1 MTTAML
7 LDTSKFEQQY
17 QNACN
22 AMHELD
28 QIIVATGQPLNEAD
42 QAKYNNLKTDADRA
56 KQILEHFRAQ
66 NARVQGQNLGQN
78 PAQGGSQGGQGFS
91 QGSSQGGGQGLGAGQ
106 AQIMN
111 NQVPG
116 EQKHR
121 FGKQK
126 EGFEDDPK
134 VGFRN
139 AEEYFGAVVNYGKM
153 VHEGNAGAVTD
164 QRIKYLSST
173 RNAEQFG
180 LHNLQTDGGDVA
192 VTGDLTGSVFV
203 PMEFSPEIFKTDAQ
217 IPSGAFKT
225 NRRTSRSMTV
235 TKRYRLDKDHR
246 ESVTGGFQVGRNFEM
261 LCNRSSAAEYAQ
273 YTVTMHALYGAYV
286 ASDLMLEHNAAMIAQ
301 EVEEGFRT
309 EFESNRIIEILTGN
323 AAGEYRGIW
332 NSNALIKV
340 APKSGPSSP
349 LTVGS
354 LNLQKED
361 IYRMNERLW
370 RGGNRESL
378 VWIAGL
384 KYMLPLKMLQDTS
397 TSTNTHFL
405 FDPNGGPDW
414 ADGTLDGIPIVFT
427 EYVPPLGYFGGLGL
441 YNMAEYE
448 EYSWRP
454 MRMASSMHAKF
465 ICNQTVM
472 KFWTYTG
479 GRPRWDSTLIPKAI
493 AKDADPTFIE
503 QNTLSPF
510 VVWDGDDANAPVVN
524 RPHSKGR
531 TAAAA

>member
-1 MTTAML
+1 MGSAML
-7 LDTSKFEQQY
+7 LDTSKFEQKY
-17 QNACN
+17 TNACN

-28 QIIVATGQPLNEAD
+28 NIIVATGKPLSAEEQTRYD
-42 QAKYNNLKTDADRA
+42 NLKVEAEQN
-56 KQILEHFRAQ
+56 KKILEHFRAK
-66 NARVQGQNLGQN
+66 NAEIQGQNLGQN
-78 PAQGGSQGGQGFS
+78 PTQPAGQGQHS
-91 QGSSQGGGQGLGAGQ
+91 GQGTQLPQGQ
-106 AQIMN
+106 AHVMT

-116 EQKHR
+116 EQKPR

-139 AEEYFGAVVNYGKM
+139 SEEYFAAVVNYGKM

-164 QRIKYLSST
+164 QRIKYLSSY

-180 LHNLQTDGGDVA
+180 LHNLETAGGDVG

-203 PMEFSPEIFKTDAQ
+203 PMEFSPEIFKTDAG
-217 IPSGAFKT
+217 IPSGAFRT
-225 NRRTSRSMTV
+225 NRRTSRAMTV

-286 ASDLMLEHNAAMIAQ
+286 ASDLMMEQNAAMIAQ

-309 EFESNRIIEILTGN
+309 EFESNRIIEILTGK
-323 AAGEYRGIW
+323 ATGEYRGIW
-332 NSNALIKV
+332 HSNALIKV
-340 APKSGPSSP
+340 APKNGHSAP

-354 LNLQKED
+354 VNLTKED

-378 VWIAGL
+378 VWVAGL
-384 KYMLPLKMLQDTS
+384 KFMTPLKMLQDTS
-397 TSTNTHFL
+397 TATNTHFL

-427 EYVPPLGYFGGLGL
+427 EYVPPIGYFGGLGL

-448 EYSWRP
+448 EYTWKP

-479 GRPRWDSTLIPKAI
+479 GRPRWDSTLIPKAV
-493 AKDADPTFIE
+493 AKDADPAFIE
-503 QNTLSPF
+503 QQTLSPF
-510 VVWDGDDANAPVVN
+510 VMWDGDDANAPVVN

-531 TAAAA
+531 TGAAA